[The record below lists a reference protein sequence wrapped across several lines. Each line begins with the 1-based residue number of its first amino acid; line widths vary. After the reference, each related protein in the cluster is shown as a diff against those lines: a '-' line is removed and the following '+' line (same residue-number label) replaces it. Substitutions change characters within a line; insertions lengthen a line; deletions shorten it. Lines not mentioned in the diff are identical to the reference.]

1 MSWFA
6 QLSSPYLYGSAALS
20 LLFLVWRFSGARLG
34 GRRLAERFRVALA
47 LVDLVFFPLLLMVA
61 SGLAFVLVKALGPT
75 QWHAQIERLALVLGY
90 VFGGWLLARLIE
102 AVLLARANGEI
113 SERVPKLVLGLIYGA
128 LMFVGL
134 GLFLWQQGYSFT
146 GVWVSTGVAAAVLG
160 LALQRTLGDFFSG
173 IALGI
178 ERPFNLGDWI
188 ELADGKVGQVIDVN
202 WRATHLR
209 GWDNATYVIPN
220 AQMAG
225 QSFKNLHGPQHLFAP
240 WYFVKVSAEV
250 DPRFASALILEA
262 AMRCESVLKMPN
274 PVVRLADASAVPYTY
289 MVWVHL
295 RNYPAMFRGREE
307 LFREIHWAL
316 QRAGIGLAPVVH
328 EVRTRRADA
337 GSAEPPTVLLAL
349 KRLDLAG
356 LLTAAELEQL
366 AASAAYCYFD
376 TGQVILA
383 EGTRSDAFYVVTGGL
398 VESAI
403 TLPDKTRKVIEVFGP
418 GSYCGITSMLT
429 TNPSFL
435 EIRAKSDVT
444 LIRID
449 RDCVQALISARPEL
463 AERLARVVK
472 ERLDAADAAREAS
485 RQAVRRLSLRDIST
499 RIEGLVVR
507 RPWRGPDAGNHGA

>member
-47 LVDLVFFPLLLMVA
+47 LVDLVVFPLLLMVA
-61 SGLAFVLVKALGPT
+61 SGLAFVFVKALGPT
-75 QWHAQIERLALVLGY
+75 QWHAQ
-90 VFGGWLLARLIE
+90 
-102 AVLLARANGEI
+102 
-113 SERVPKLVLGLIYGA
+113 
-128 LMFVGL
+128 
-134 GLFLWQQGYSFT
+134 
-146 GVWVSTGVAAAVLG
+146 
-160 LALQRTLGDFFSG
+160 
-173 IALGI
+173 I

-356 LLTAAELEQL
+356 LLTGAELEQL

-383 EGTRSDAFYVVTGGL
+383 EGTRSDAVYVVTGGL

-499 RIEGLVVR
+499 RIEGLIVR
-507 RPWRGPDAGNHGA
+507 RPWPGPDAGNHGA